1 MRHVVHGVLRG
12 RNGTILTYGQTGSGK
27 THTLLGVM
35 NDPETRGIVPRA
47 VQELAGGLQD
57 ADTECTVRVSA
68 IEIYRERICDLLDSS
83 NVDLQV
89 QENDILGCIQN

>member
-1 MRHVVHGVLRG
+1 MRHIVHAVLQG

-35 NDPETRGIVPRA
+35 NNPEMHGIVPRA
-47 VQELAGGLQD
+47 IKELAGGLQD
-57 ADTECTVRVSA
+57 AGTECSVRVSA

-89 QENDILGCIQN
+89 IICTD